1 MAGFAMWSLGFA
13 QNPLDF
19 VSNSSS
25 LAFDRPDLARNLLG
39 ANPKSVDSGGIRD
52 WETLGN
58 QSRLNTEVLHLLSLP
73 EDAEVCRHLYTKSDN
88 LADI

>member
-25 LAFDRPDLARNLLG
+25 LASPDLARNLLG

-73 EDAEVCRHLYTKSDN
+73 EDAEVCRPFYTKSDN